1 MDPSNKT
8 QNQRGQS
15 PDDARQQQ
23 DTNDEQLQQKPLE
36 TDASW
41 EKPGIEND
49 NDIDSEDNE
58 PENDDD
64 VSLPSSSGKEDDN
77 KRGKKDSNP
86 NNPNPNVY

>member
-23 DTNDEQLQQKPLE
+23 GTNDEQLQQKPLE

-41 EKPGIEND
+41 EKPGID
-49 NDIDSEDNE
+49 DDYDLDSEDNE

-64 VSLPSSSGKEDDN
+64 VSLPSSSGKENDN

-86 NNPNPNVY
+86 NNPNSNVY